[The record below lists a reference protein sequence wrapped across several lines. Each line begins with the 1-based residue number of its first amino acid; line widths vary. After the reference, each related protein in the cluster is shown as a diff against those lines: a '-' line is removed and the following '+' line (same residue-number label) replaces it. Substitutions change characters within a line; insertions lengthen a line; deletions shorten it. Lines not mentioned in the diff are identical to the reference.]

1 MINSTYC
8 VCAVI
13 SGVQDPI
20 VLVRRVMVFNASSV
34 ASFSFLLP
42 AWLCGLVQRNELG
55 PDNQIKA
62 PAVEL
67 DMKYY
72 CNLSNKG

>member
-1 MINSTYC
+1 MF
-8 VCAVI
+8 
-13 SGVQDPI
+13 
-20 VLVRRVMVFNASSV
+20 FNASSV
-34 ASFSFLLP
+34 FSFLLS
-42 AWLCGLVQRNELG
+42 AWLCGLVQCNELG

-67 DMKYY
+67 DVKYY